1 MSVEDVIQLEV
12 FIVLAQGVVQRLR
25 HSQPAEVK
33 EEFDCH
39 EDRIVDVHLALCNRL
54 LPVHLDVVNNGLL
67 RNERDG
73 KVDVDGQGDDLSV
86 DEGDSD
92 LTVGRH
98 LDQAGPEL
106 CQPGDEGGV
115 GRAGG
120 DEPALPSRDQDLG
133 APLEGQ
139 PPVGVQDVVALL
151 LSYERSLV
159 LVNQAGGHDGLDGG
173 EPLPQSR

>member
-1 MSVEDVIQLEV
+1 MSVEDVIQLEI

-39 EDRIVDVHLALCNRL
+39 D
-54 LPVHLDVVNNGLL
+54 
-67 RNERDG
+67 
-73 KVDVDGQGDDLSV
+73 
-86 DEGDSD
+86 
-92 LTVGRH
+92 

-151 LSYERSLV
+151 LPYERPLV
-159 LVNQAGGHDGLDGG
+159 LVYEAGGHDGLDGG
-173 EPLPQSR
+173 EPLAQPGGDPPQTEDVGHQAVSDNCPSDNSGLVRRY